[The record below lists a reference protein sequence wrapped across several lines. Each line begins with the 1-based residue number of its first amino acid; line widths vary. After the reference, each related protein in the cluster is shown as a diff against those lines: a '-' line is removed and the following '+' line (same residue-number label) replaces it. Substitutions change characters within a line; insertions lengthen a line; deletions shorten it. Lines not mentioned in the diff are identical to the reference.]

1 MDSYEKVRKVLE
13 LEEHLEDDDFRR
25 MLLLESGL
33 SEEDEL
39 TINIELSD
47 YEQKLYEE
55 MKLSKQMKQTY
66 NDLDSVIVQDILRN
80 TFKK

>member
-1 MDSYEKVRKVLE
+1 MKEKLDKLVR
-13 LEEHLEDDDFRR
+13 EEWLWDYDLQD
-25 MLLLESGL
+25 
-33 SEEDEL
+33 DEL
-39 TINIELSD
+39 TINVELTE

-66 NDLDSVIVQDILRN
+66 DDLDSVIVQDILRN